1 MSTLRRRWLA
11 VALLGAAACGS
22 GSLAPGAEL
31 RVLAGSE
38 LRDLEPYLKQI
49 QKYAKVGVTLQYS
62 GTLAGIDRLNAGEQF
77 DAVWFSHAKYLIL
90 SDAGRSRVKA
100 QERIVL
106 SPVVLGIKQSKARA
120 FGWIDNPN
128 VTWADIAARVK
139 AGQLHYAMTNPTAS
153 NSGFTAV
160 IGVAA
165 ALSHSASALTA
176 GDINAAALRDF
187 FQGQALTAG
196 SSGWLAEAYTRDQDR
211 LDGMINYES
220 ILLSL
225 NHGGELHEPLV
236 LIYPK
241 EGIVTADYPLVLLNE
256 AKRDAYTRLVTYL
269 RTPDFQR
276 TLMTA
281 TFRRPVSP
289 DVPLDAAFPK
299 ALIVELP
306 FPSDLGVV
314 DRILDS
320 YLTEQRRPAHS
331 YFLLDVSGSMEGPR
345 MRELQLAINTLAGD
359 DSSLTGRFAKF
370 QPRERVTIL
379 TFSDQVTDRQEFDLG
394 DAAQA
399 PRTRE
404 TIKGYVGAL
413 HAGGRTALFSS
424 LEGTYNAALLA
435 RRTDPQRYFSVVLM
449 TDGQSNT
456 GASLADFRR
465 YYESLRPADRDIKV
479 FPIVFGEADRRE
491 LQAVASLTGGRLFD
505 GNTTQLAA
513 VFKEIRGYQ

>member
-1 MSTLRRRWLA
+1 MSAPRRRWVA
-11 VALLGAAACGS
+11 VALLGAVACG
-22 GSLAPGAEL
+22 GGALAPGSEL
-31 RVLAGSE
+31 RILAGSE
-38 LRDLEPYLKQI
+38 LRDIEPYLKQI
-49 QKYAKVGVTLQYS
+49 EKNTHVGVTLQYS
-62 GTLAGIDRLNAGEQF
+62 GTLAGIDRLNAGEPF

-90 SDAGRSRVKA
+90 SDAGRNRVKA
-100 QERIVL
+100 QERIML
-106 SPVVLGIKQSKARA
+106 SPVVLGIKLSKAKA
-120 FGWIDNPN
+120 FGWIGNPD

-225 NHGGELHEPLV
+225 NNGGELHEPLV

-256 AKRDAYTRLVTYL
+256 AKRDTYTRLVTYL

-314 DRILDS
+314 DPTLDI

-331 YFLLDVSGSMEGPR
+331 YFLLDVSGSMAGAR
-345 MRELQLAINTLAGD
+345 LRELQLAINTLAGD
-359 DSSLTGRFAKF
+359 DSSLTGRFARF
-370 QPRERVTIL
+370 QPRERVTVL
-379 TFSDQVTDRQEFDLG
+379 TFSDQVSDRQEFDLG
-394 DAAQA
+394 ETAQA

-404 TIKGYVGAL
+404 AIKAYSAGL
-413 HAGGRTALFSS
+413 QAGGRTALFSS
-424 LEGTYNAALLA
+424 LEGTYQAALIA
-435 RRTDPQRYFSVVLM
+435 RRADPQRYFSIVLM
-449 TDGQSNT
+449 TDGQSTT
-456 GASLADFRR
+456 GASLGDFRR
-465 YYESLRPADRDIKV
+465 YYQSLAPADRDVKV

-505 GNTTQLAA
+505 GNTAALAA